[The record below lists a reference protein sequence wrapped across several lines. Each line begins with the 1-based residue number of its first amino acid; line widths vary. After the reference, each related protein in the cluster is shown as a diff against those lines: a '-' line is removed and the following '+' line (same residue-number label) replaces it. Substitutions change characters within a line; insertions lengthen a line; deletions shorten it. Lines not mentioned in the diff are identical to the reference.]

1 MDSDY
6 NYKNFSFAM
15 DGVGVGRWLQD
26 GPKPGSPAPEFSLET
41 LDGNRFTLSDLR
53 GRPVVLEFGSY
64 TCPIFCGHIEAME
77 AMAQQHSEAV
87 FLVLYTREAHP
98 GEVTR
103 EHHSLEDKRD
113 AVRRLLADEPITRGV
128 LVDDVEGT
136 VHRAYGAAWD
146 AVYVI
151 GRDGTV
157 LLRQAWTHP
166 DEVHAV
172 LDDLAAGREVA
183 PRETTAMAPP
193 SGRPMGE
200 GLLRGGKQALLD
212 FYRTAPPPIQQRMRE
227 SPSEA
232 VRDALAEVVSG

>member
-1 MDSDY
+1 MDSEY
-6 NYKNFSFAM
+6 NYQTFSFAM
-15 DGVGVGRWLQD
+15 DAAGVDRWLED
-26 GPKPGSPAPEFSLET
+26 GPKAGSVAPEFSLAT
-41 LDGNRFTLSDLR
+41 LDGTRVALSDLR

-77 AMAQQHSEAV
+77 AMAKRHPETA

-103 EHHSLEDKRD
+103 EHRSSEDKRA
-113 AVRRLLADEPITRGV
+113 AVRRLLAEEPITRTV
-128 LVDDVEGT
+128 LIDDVEGT
-136 VHRAYGAAWD
+136 VHRSYGAVWD

-151 GRDGTV
+151 GPDGVV
-157 LLRQAWTHP
+157 LLRQLWTHP
-166 DEVHAV
+166 GEVEAV
-172 LDDLAAGREVA
+172 LDDLAAVRTVA

-200 GLLRGGKQALLD
+200 GLLRGGRQALLD
-212 FYRTAPPPIQQRMRE
+212 FYRTAPPPIQERLRA

-232 VRDALAEVVSG
+232 VRAVLAGVPSL